1 VAVDDDR
8 AKVPGLLFDGLI
20 PDEVP
25 IKIIGVNPS
34 QPLDTTVG

>member
-1 VAVDDDR
+1 MAVDDDR
-8 AKVPGLLFDGLI
+8 AKVPGLLLDGLI
-20 PDEVP
+20 PDEAP

>member
-1 VAVDDDR
+1 MAVDDDP

-25 IKIIGVNPS
+25 IKFIGVNPS
-34 QPLDTTVG
+34 QLLDTTVG